1 MFQNK
6 TTRAKSSL
14 SIENLKLSQLS
25 CPGLKIEASLELT
38 SLCYKVRLSAKLFT
52 VPYDTVQ
59 SDASKPVNIIIYM
72 WKTKQG
78 HLSPLSK

>member
-14 SIENLKLSQLS
+14 SRENLKLSQLS

-59 SDASKPVNIIIYM
+59 SNASKPVNIIIYM
-72 WKTKQG
+72 
-78 HLSPLSK
+78 